1 MKNLFILLFL
11 LYSSISYAQKTVQ
24 VVWPFAAGS
33 SQANMVRSVIDSA
46 NAQQSKY
53 KFIFTHKPG
62 AGGAVAAQYVA
73 DLKELA
79 VLAHTSSFYIRPQ
92 LYKESHNVDD
102 FNMVTLICAEQPLA
116 IFSKKINR
124 LSDLQGKE
132 IKIGIIPGSI
142 TSLVTRS
149 IKRENLDIKVIEI
162 PYKGTP
168 EATTDMLG
176 GHIEGSVDFIGTSVT
191 SRFGND
197 IKILG
202 ITGKRSINSYP
213 TFESLRVKGLENV
226 TNDYF
231 FFVSKSIDVAER
243 QELNSILTNAY
254 TEKTKFFCEDDFGQL
269 VKTPFNQVDVI
280 NQFHKQRWE
289 KLTSGVV
296 KE

>member
-92 LYKESHNVDD
+92 LYKESHNIED
-102 FNMVTLICAEQPLA
+102 FSMVSILCSAQPLA
-116 IFSKKINR
+116 IFSKKLNK
-124 LSDLQGKE
+124 LDTQSGE
-132 IKIGIIPGSI
+132 IKLGIIPGSI
-142 TSLVTRS
+142 TSLVS
-149 IKRENLDIKVIEI
+149 MAIKKENPDIKIIEVS
-162 PYKGTP
+162 YKGTP

-176 GHIEGSVDFIGTSVT
+176 GHIDGSVDFIGTTVT
-191 SRFGND
+191 SRFGKDVNV
-197 IKILG
+197 LG
-202 ITGKRSINSYP
+202 ITGKRSISGYQ
-213 TFESLRVKGLENV
+213 TFQSIKIKGLENV

-231 FFVSKSIDVAER
+231 FFTNKFIEYSLK
-243 QELNSILTNAY
+243 QELNKILTSSYN
-254 TEKTKFFCEDDFGQL
+254 EKTRSLCEDDFGQL
-269 VKTPFNQVDVI
+269 GSTPFNQLDEI
-280 NQFHKQRWE
+280 NQTNKQQWA
-289 KLTSGVV
+289 KLTAGLV